1 MANFDVARTNMI
13 EGQIRPNK
21 VIDPRLIEALSTLP
35 RELFVPADKR
45 GVAYCDEDI
54 DIGNGRFLMEPMV
67 LARLIQ
73 EAAIEHTDMVLDI
86 GCATGYSTALLAGL
100 ANTVVAIED
109 DDALVERATETLN
122 SLDILNA
129 AVMKSP
135 LADGYA
141 EQAPYD
147 VIMINGCI
155 PEIPE
160 KLTEQLAENGR
171 IVCVLE
177 REGTLAGHMGQAV
190 MATRVCGTVS
200 TRPLFDAAT
209 WPLKGFEKD
218 PGFTF

>member
-1 MANFDVARTNMI
+1 MANYDVARTNMI

-21 VIDPRLIEALSTLP
+21 VIDRRLIDALAALP
-35 RELFVPADKR
+35 RELFVPNDKR

-54 DIGNGRFLMEPMV
+54 SIGNNRFLMEPMV

-73 EAAIEHTDMVLDI
+73 AAEVKDTDMVLDI
-86 GCATGYSTALLAGL
+86 GCATGYSTAILASL

-109 DDALVERATETLN
+109 DEVLVERATETLN
-122 SLDILNA
+122 GLDILNA
-129 AVMKSP
+129 AVVKST
-135 LADGYA
+135 LADGYPD
-141 EQAPYD
+141 QAPYD

-160 KLTEQLAENGR
+160 ALTNQLTDGGR

-177 REGTLAGHMGQAV
+177 RDHNFAGHMGQAV
-190 MATRVCGTVS
+190 VATRVCGTIS

-209 WPLKGFEKD
+209 WPLSGFEKD
-218 PGFTF
+218 QGFIF